1 MRRRRRRRIVLSSIH
16 GFALRAS
23 PAVKHGVSPP
33 GTVGERAEIL
43 CLLPSPRIVYSLAD
57 TLHSLHRLLPSPRI
71 VYSLADTL
79 HSLHHLPPSPHT
91 IYGLAD
97 TLTPLHSHSP
107 TSALASHRT
116 ASGGGAPCVTAGDTR
131 AERGGTRGKV
141 DSTNL
146 RRWRRRTE
154 SVEKVSSISPP
165 RKNSFLLSHYC
176 QTLNTYIFSEL
187 YPKYDNVTT

>member
-1 MRRRRRRRIVLSSIH
+1 MNSIFLSAISLSGYC
-16 GFALRAS
+16 GFLLEACTEGVEENARTWA
-23 PAVKHGVSPP
+23 AVAAV
-33 GTVGERAEIL
+33 
-43 CLLPSPRIVYSLAD
+43 
-57 TLHSLHRLLPSPRI
+57 
-71 VYSLADTL
+71 
-79 HSLHHLPPSPHT
+79 LPP
-91 IYGLAD
+91 
-97 TLTPLHSHSP
+97 LTHC
-107 TSALASHRT
+107 TSSAST
-116 ASGGGAPCVTAGDTR
+116 QSNASGGGAPCVTAGDTR